1 MGLSLE
7 SFVRNLVT
15 ATANA
20 ALYSRTHQQ
29 VIRQTTLA
37 FDSLSTL
44 LAEYPEVLIL
54 LVDDRLVFDGIPLP
68 SDLSYGRLSQFM
80 KSRGVGHIRFSR
92 GLSKEELAAF
102 IDWFG
107 GADRD
112 RPLPALST
120 ITVGGVDLRLS
131 PGGSSEALREFHRR
145 IPDLADIPAEEVAR
159 FLDIYEEV
167 RKKRKLTVSGISEI
181 VTGFIA
187 AFQGVSGSFLALAPL
202 RALDEYTFTHSTTV
216 CVLNLA
222 QGMSLGIGGEMLHD
236 IGVAGML
243 HDIGK
248 LFLPEEVITKTDALT
263 PAEWELIRRHPVK
276 GAEYLL
282 DTPGVPRIAVVTA
295 FEHHMKFD
303 LSGYPPVGPGWRQSL
318 CSQITTIS
326 DIFDAL
332 RTKRSYRDPVEVERI
347 SAILDEM
354 KGSGTHPELTDN
366 FIGIL
371 KKLHEERADECPHG

>member
-1 MGLSLE
+1 MAASLE
-7 SFVRNLVT
+7 GFVRNLVT

-20 ALYSRTHQQ
+20 ALYSPTHQQ
-29 VIRQTTLA
+29 VVRQTSRA
-37 FDSLSTL
+37 FDSLATL
-44 LAEYPEVLIL
+44 LADYPEILLI
-54 LVDDRLVFDGIPLP
+54 LVDDRLVFDGAPLP
-68 SDLSYGRLSQFM
+68 SDLSFGRLSQFM
-80 KSRGVGHIRFSR
+80 KSRGVGHLRFSR
-92 GLSKEELAAF
+92 GLSKEELATF
-102 IDWFG
+102 IDWFSG
-107 GADRD
+107 RDRD
-112 RPLPALST
+112 RPPPSLPT
-120 ITVGGVDLRLS
+120 ISAGNVDLRLS
-131 PGGSSEALREFHRR
+131 PGGTSEALREFHRR

-167 RKKRKLTVSGISEI
+167 KTRRKLTVSGISEI

-222 QGMSLGIGGEMLHD
+222 QGMSLGIRGELLHD
-236 IGVAGML
+236 LGVAGML

-248 LFLPEEVITKTDALT
+248 LFLPEEVITKTDTLT
-263 PAEWELIRRHPVK
+263 PAEWELIRQHPVK

-282 DTPGVPRIAVVTA
+282 ETPGVPRIAVVTA

-303 LSGYPPVGPGWRQSL
+303 CSGYPTVGPGWRQSL

-332 RTKRSYRDPVEVERI
+332 RTKRSYRDPVELERI
-347 SAILDEM
+347 ITILDEM
-354 KGSGTHPELTDN
+354 KGSGTHPDLTDN
-366 FIGIL
+366 FIRVL
-371 KKLHEERADECPHG
+371 KKLHEERAGE